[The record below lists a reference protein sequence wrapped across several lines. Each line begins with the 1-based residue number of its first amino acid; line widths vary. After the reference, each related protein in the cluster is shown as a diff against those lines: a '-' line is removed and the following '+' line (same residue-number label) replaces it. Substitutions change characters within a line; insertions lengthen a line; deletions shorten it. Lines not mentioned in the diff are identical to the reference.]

1 LIIRWR
7 SCWLTNDKLREEQR
21 LSVKAQITSMQK
33 QKKGKRSGAKLVLSL
48 VPLLGTVVLGA
59 LGITI
64 DVGDLLFGG
73 DDC

>member
-1 LIIRWR
+1 V
-7 SCWLTNDKLREEQR
+7 Q
-21 LSVKAQITSMQK
+21 AQITSMQK